1 MAWLVDKRPIPG
13 RREGS
18 IGTIIYF
25 RASCLSFFYLKKR
38 ETGVKRNGKKIL
50 EHKFG
55 RDAGSRSSFWS
66 WYEEM
71 ES

>member
-25 RASCLSFFYLKKR
+25 RVSCLSFFFYLKKKER
-38 ETGVKRNGKKIL
+38 GSVKRNGKKIL

-66 WYEEM
+66 WY
-71 ES
+71 

>member
-25 RASCLSFFYLKKR
+25 RASCLSFFLSKKKKKR
-38 ETGVKRNGKKIL
+38 ERKC
-50 EHKFG
+50 
-55 RDAGSRSSFWS
+55 
-66 WYEEM
+66 EEKWQ
-71 ES
+71 EDIGT

>member
-25 RASCLSFFYLKKR
+25 RASCLSFFLSKKKR
-38 ETGVKRNGKKIL
+38 ERKC
-50 EHKFG
+50 
-55 RDAGSRSSFWS
+55 
-66 WYEEM
+66 EEKWQ
-71 ES
+71 EDIGT

>member
-25 RASCLSFFYLKKR
+25 RASCLSFFLSKKKKKR
-38 ETGVKRNGKKIL
+38 EEV
-50 EHKFG
+50 
-55 RDAGSRSSFWS
+55 
-66 WYEEM
+66 
-71 ES
+71 

>member
-25 RASCLSFFYLKKR
+25 RVSCLSFFLSKKKKER
-38 ETGVKRNGKKIL
+38 GSVKRNGKKIL

-66 WYEEM
+66 WY
-71 ES
+71 